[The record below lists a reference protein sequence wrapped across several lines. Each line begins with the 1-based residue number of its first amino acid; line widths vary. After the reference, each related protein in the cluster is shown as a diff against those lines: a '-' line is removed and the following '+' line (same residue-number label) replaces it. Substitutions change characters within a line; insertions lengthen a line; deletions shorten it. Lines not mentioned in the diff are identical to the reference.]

1 MKTIPIKKN
10 HLYFVLAGFIVLMGL
25 ITAHRA
31 HSGSN
36 DYDTF
41 YEAGRAVLTG
51 EGIYYKGE
59 YHEQGSKTGPFLYP
73 PFAAIFFALF
83 SWMPLSISAFTWSL
97 GLVSAFAACFLW
109 SLGQVNVRLHQVK
122 ELWAQAHLIDK
133 LIFPLFAFV
142 LLLDNLTM
150 AQFNLAVLAVCMAG
164 LTLWRFDSK
173 FFAGIV
179 IAFAALMKVTPAL
192 FLIYFLMKRQ
202 WRVLGGALIGLI
214 IGSIILPTLIFGLE
228 NNRIYHRQFLGRTV
242 KPMII
247 SIQAKFSAPEEDHP
261 LKKSAEEIEHVRLT
275 SQLTKKNQSLSA
287 AMSRL
292 LLKNRNEFAFSDAA
306 PIHAAKKYKKLPV
319 LFGGI
324 NKKYL
329 GAVIRGVQILL
340 LLILI
345 WIWSR
350 RSRNPHPLKI
360 PIETASVFLSMTL
373 LSPLARSHQFVIWLL
388 PLTIAFCFNH
398 GALLK
403 KGCTYMLD
411 KPNIAFLTY
420 GVRAAFL
427 FYILQAIPYGKA
439 AGMGCWANVVLWI
452 SYITVLTHMAA
463 KTQKLSSPET
473 L

>member
-83 SWMPLSISAFTWSL
+83 AWMPLSISAFTWSL

-122 ELWAQAHLIDK
+122 ELWTQAHLIDK

-173 FFAGIV
+173 FTAGIV

-202 WRVLGGALIGLI
+202 WRVLGGAFIGLL
-214 IGSIILPTLIFGLE
+214 IGSIILPTIIFGID
-228 NNRIYHRQFLGRTV
+228 NNRIYHRQFFGRTV
-242 KPMII
+242 KPMLI
-247 SIQAKFSAPEEDHP
+247 SLQARFSEAEAEHP
-261 LKKSAEEIEHVRLT
+261 LKKSADEIEHVRLT

-287 AMSRL
+287 TMSRL
-292 LLKNRNEFAFSDAA
+292 LLKNRNDLAFSDAA
-306 PIHAAKKYKKLPV
+306 PIHAAKKYKNLPV

-324 NKKYL
+324 PQKYL
-329 GAVIRGVQILL
+329 GTVIRAVQFL
-340 LLILI
+340 LLITLA
-345 WIWSR
+345 WTWSR
-350 RSRNPHPLKI
+350 RRKNPHPLKI
-360 PIETASVFLSMTL
+360 PIEIATVFLSMTL
-373 LSPLARSHQFVIWLL
+373 LSPLARSHQFIIWLL
-388 PLTIAFCFNH
+388 PLTIVFCFNR

-403 KGCTYMLD
+403 KGCSYMLD
-411 KPNIAFLTY
+411 RPNIAFLTY
-420 GVRAAFL
+420 GVRAAFV

-439 AGMGCWANVVLWI
+439 AGMGCWANLVLWI
-452 SYITVLTHMAA
+452 SYINVLLHMATNNPSLSEP
-463 KTQKLSSPET
+463 KTL
-473 L
+473 